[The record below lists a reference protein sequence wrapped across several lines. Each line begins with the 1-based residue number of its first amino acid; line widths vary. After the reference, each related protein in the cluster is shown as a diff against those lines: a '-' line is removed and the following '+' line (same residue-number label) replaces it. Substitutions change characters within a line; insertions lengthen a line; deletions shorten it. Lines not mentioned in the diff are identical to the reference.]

1 MSAALVRPRS
11 RQDQHRPSGLAG
23 AARPSRQLLIAA
35 AAAAGVLLVVLAA
48 VWSVSS
54 AGRSLTAPP
63 GSVLVDSGVAR
74 VDQVLSAARPQHA
87 MPGMG
92 SDDDPVAEDERR
104 VSVEVTLQAT
114 GDEPLR
120 FSVDDFT
127 LRVPGGEDRPP
138 HRSLLPETEM
148 PAGTTLSG
156 VLVFDV
162 PRDATV
168 GLLSYGGGGRARSC
182 ACPRRRVSG
191 RHRPRPGPPPAS
203 PDQSHPTDHAT
214 PLTCGLTD
222 VRPQP
227 FHGPITC
234 CGQSWVETGQGQ
246 EHQT

>member
-35 AAAAGVLLVVLAA
+35 TAAAGVLLVVLAA

-92 SDDDPVAEDERR
+92 SDDDPVAEGERR

-114 GDEPLR
+114 GGEPLR

-156 VLVFDV
+156 VLLFDV
-162 PRDATV
+162 PRDANV
-168 GLLSYGGGGRARSC
+168 GLLSYGDGGRATELRLP
-182 ACPRRRVSG
+182 AEEG
-191 RHRPRPGPPPAS
+191 FGPAPSATGSATGS
-203 PDQSHPTDHAT
+203 PDQSHPTGHAT
-214 PLTCGLTD
+214 P
-222 VRPQP
+222 
-227 FHGPITC
+227 
-234 CGQSWVETGQGQ
+234 
-246 EHQT
+246 